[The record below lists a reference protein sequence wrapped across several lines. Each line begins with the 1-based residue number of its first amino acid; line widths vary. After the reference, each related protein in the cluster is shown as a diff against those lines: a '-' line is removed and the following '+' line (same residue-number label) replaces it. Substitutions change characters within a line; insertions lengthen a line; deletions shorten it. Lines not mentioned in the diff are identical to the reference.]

1 MAVICVRTS
10 HNFPLMFQNQAAGKL
25 LNLFFLLINFLL
37 HLTQLLASANQPQ
50 VQVGQSQSSS
60 DLDSWG
66 VPKEIRGPKALNLK
80 IAFDFPCG
88 YLPILLSSPAKDMRD
103 SRASRTA
110 TNSGLFWYKT
120 AWGASA
126 NKCSIGVTCYGPA
139 SAQWQWP
146 PSLVVRGNETCKLSW
161 VVSLVVWFAK

>member
-1 MAVICVRTS
+1 MAVICVRAS

-66 VPKEIRGPKALNLK
+66 RPKRNKRTKGTQLEKLHLTFLVATYQSYFLLPLVACVIQGQAEQQRTQAFSDIKRHEVLLQTSALL
-80 IAFDFPCG
+80 G
-88 YLPILLSSPAKDMRD
+88 
-103 SRASRTA
+103 
-110 TNSGLFWYKT
+110 
-120 AWGASA
+120 
-126 NKCSIGVTCYGPA
+126 
-139 SAQWQWP
+139 
-146 PSLVVRGNETCKLSW
+146 
-161 VVSLVVWFAK
+161 

>member
-60 DLDSWG
+60 NLDSWG
-66 VPKEIRGPKALNLK
+66 GPKRNKRTKGTQLEKLHLTFLVATYQSYFL
-80 IAFDFPCG
+80 
-88 YLPILLSSPAKDMRD
+88 LPYGMRD

-110 TNSGLFWYKT
+110 RTQAFSDIKRHEVLLQT
-120 AWGASA
+120 SA
-126 NKCSIGVTCYGPA
+126 
-139 SAQWQWP
+139 
-146 PSLVVRGNETCKLSW
+146 LLR
-161 VVSLVVWFAK
+161 